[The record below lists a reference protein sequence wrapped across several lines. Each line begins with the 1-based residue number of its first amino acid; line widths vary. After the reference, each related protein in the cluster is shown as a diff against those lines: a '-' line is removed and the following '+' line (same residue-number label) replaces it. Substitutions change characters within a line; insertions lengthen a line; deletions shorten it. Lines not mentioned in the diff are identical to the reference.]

1 MASADPP
8 SSMRK
13 NSPRLPIEIRRSF
26 PLRPAPQSAALRCL
40 ALVHRCLPA
49 PSLLTPPAIVGHT
62 RRLHRPCMLSSTSDP
77 DQTQSYL
84 SARTRRV
91 ADLRISALAAPT
103 AIPSHPL
110 LIITL
115 SRSSICMCCA
125 PRGLS
130 AMRRPCMFAFQPNF
144 VAFHLSEPPRLAQL
158 GHHPCIRP
166 NLPVGAHR
174 HITMPRGRD
183 AAQKAECRTC
193 ENRQVTGR

>member
-49 PSLLTPPAIVGHT
+49 PSRQPSSRTLDAL
-62 RRLHRPCMLSSTSDP
+62 RRPCMLSSTSDP

-130 AMRRPCMFAFQPNF
+130 AMRRHCMFAFQPNF

-183 AAQKAECRTC
+183 AAQKAESRTC